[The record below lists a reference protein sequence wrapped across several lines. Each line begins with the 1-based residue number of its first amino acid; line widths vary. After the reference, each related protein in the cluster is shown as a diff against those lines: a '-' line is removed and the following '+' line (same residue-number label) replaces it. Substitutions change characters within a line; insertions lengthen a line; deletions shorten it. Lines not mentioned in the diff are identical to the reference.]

1 MTPLL
6 KDIIKLAE
14 NQEAADFSYLWA
26 GLSCIAA
33 QLARNVYIPFGNGK
47 IYPNLYVM
55 FVGDP
60 GKRKST
66 AIKDLKKRIKAAGYQ
81 NICGD
86 KVTMQKYLLDL
97 AGVGEGSIEDS
108 NITEFNLG
116 ITLGANDYVESYIN
130 QDEFSDFIGINNYPF
145 ISLLGNFWDIDEPY
159 VYRTKN
165 GQSIEIPSPI
175 VNILGAT
182 TPSQFN
188 TIFPPA
194 ISEQGF
200 LSRLIIV
207 NIPESKRKIARPLP
221 SDASVVEKVV
231 DGLKAVRK
239 LSGELVM
246 SDAVWAKLEEIYL
259 SWQPVEDTRFAHYS
273 TRRHTQL
280 LKLCILATCSRYT
293 IEMSVDDV
301 VFANTLLSFTEHFM
315 PQALGQFGK
324 NKDGDV
330 NSKVISYLRSSFPT
344 AKSLQDIIIPIS
356 TETDVLSL
364 QKILTNL
371 VVAEKVVATSNG
383 KYLPK
388 LPSYKDI
395 KTSHVDWSMLGS
407 IVESK
412 FI

>member
-221 SDASVVEKVV
+221 SDASVIEKVV

-259 SWQPVEDTRFAHYS
+259 SWKPVEDTRFAHYS

>member
-26 GLSCIAA
+26 GMSCIAA
-33 QLARNVYIPFGNGK
+33 QLARNVYIPFGNGR

-66 AIKDLKKRIKAAGYQ
+66 AIKDLKKRIKATGYQ
-81 NICGD
+81 NLCGD

-108 NITEFNLG
+108 NITEFNMG
-116 ITLGANDYVESYIN
+116 ITLGTNDYVESYIN
-130 QDEFSDFIGINNYPF
+130 QDEFSDFIGVNNYPF

-221 SDASVVEKVV
+221 SDANVIEKVV

-246 SDAVWAKLEEIYL
+246 SDAVWDKLEEIYL

-280 LKLCILATCSRYT
+280 LKLCILSTCSRYT

>member
-221 SDASVVEKVV
+221 SDANVIEKVV

-259 SWQPVEDTRFAHYS
+259 SWKPVEDTRFAHYS

-280 LKLCILATCSRYT
+280 LKLCILSTCSRYT

>member
-221 SDASVVEKVV
+221 SDASVIEKVV

-259 SWQPVEDTRFAHYS
+259 SWQPIEDTRFAHYS

-330 NSKVISYLRSSFPT
+330 SSKIITYLKSTFPQ
-344 AKSLQDIIIPIS
+344 AKSVAEIIKPVS
-356 TETDVLSL
+356 TEIKVQELMALLNSLVLAD
-364 QKILTNL
+364 KI
-371 VVAEKVVATSNG
+371 VATSSG
-383 KYLPK
+383 GYLPK

>member
-116 ITLGANDYVESYIN
+116 ITLGTNDYVESYIN

-159 VYRTKN
+159 IYRTKT

-207 NIPESKRKIARPLP
+207 NIPESKRKIARPMP
-221 SDASVVEKVV
+221 SDASVIEKVV

-259 SWQPVEDTRFAHYS
+259 SWKPVEDTRFAHYS

-301 VFANTLLSFTEHFM
+301 IFANTLLSFTEHFM

-330 NSKVISYLRSSFPT
+330 SSKIITYLKSTFPQ
-344 AKSLQDIIIPIS
+344 AKSVAEIIKPVS
-356 TETDVLSL
+356 TEIKVQELMALLNSLVLAD
-364 QKILTNL
+364 KI
-371 VVAEKVVATSNG
+371 VATSSG
-383 KYLPK
+383 GYLPK

-407 IVESK
+407 IIESK

>member
-221 SDASVVEKVV
+221 SDANVIEKVV

-246 SDAVWAKLEEIYL
+246 SDAVWDKLEEIYL

>member
-116 ITLGANDYVESYIN
+116 ITLGTNDYVESYIN

-280 LKLCILATCSRYT
+280 LKLCILSTCSRYT
-293 IEMSVDDV
+293 IEMTVDDV

-356 TETDVLSL
+356 TETDVMSL
-364 QKILTNL
+364 QKILSNL

>member
-116 ITLGANDYVESYIN
+116 ITLGTNDYVESYIN

-259 SWQPVEDTRFAHYS
+259 SWKPVEDTRFAHYS

-280 LKLCILATCSRYT
+280 LKLCILSTCSRYT

>member
-259 SWQPVEDTRFAHYS
+259 SWKPVEDTRFAHYS

-280 LKLCILATCSRYT
+280 LKLCILSTCSRYT

-344 AKSLQDIIIPIS
+344 AKSLQDIIITIS

>member
-116 ITLGANDYVESYIN
+116 ITLGTNDYVESYIN

-221 SDASVVEKVV
+221 SDASVIEKVV

-259 SWQPVEDTRFAHYS
+259 SWKPVEDTRFAHYS

-293 IEMSVDDV
+293 IEMTVDDV

>member
-97 AGVGEGSIEDS
+97 AGVGEGSIEGS

>member
-395 KTSHVDWSMLGS
+395 KTSHVDWNMLGS

>member
-1 MTPLL
+1 MTPML
-6 KDIIKLAE
+6 KAIIKLAE

-26 GLSCIAA
+26 GLSCLAA

-47 IYPNLYVM
+47 IYPNLYIM

-66 AIKDLKKRIKAAGYQ
+66 AIKDLKKRVKAAGYQ

-97 AGVGEGSIEDS
+97 AGVGEGSIDDS

-116 ITLGANDYVESYIN
+116 ITLGTNDYVESYIN

-159 VYRTKN
+159 VYRTKG

-221 SDASVVEKVV
+221 SDETVIEKVV
-231 DGLKAVRK
+231 AGFKAVRK

-246 SDAVWAKLEEIYL
+246 SDAVWDKLEEIYL
-259 SWQPVEDTRFAHYS
+259 TWKPVEDTRFAHYS

-280 LKLCILATCSRYT
+280 LKLCILMTCSRMT

-301 VFANTLLSFTEHFM
+301 ILANTLLTYTEHFM

-330 NSKVISYLRSSFPT
+330 SSKIISYLRSNFPI
-344 AKSLQDIIIPIS
+344 AKSAGEILIPIG
-356 TETDVLSL
+356 TETTLKDLPM
-364 QKILTNL
+364 ILNNL
-371 VVAEKVVATSNG
+371 VVSDKIVLTSSGN
-383 KYLPK
+383 YLPK
-388 LPSYKDI
+388 VPSYKDI
-395 KTSHVDWSMLGS
+395 KSNHVDWDMLES
-407 IVESK
+407 IIESK
-412 FI
+412 FV

>member
-116 ITLGANDYVESYIN
+116 ITLGTNDYVESYIN

-221 SDASVVEKVV
+221 SDASVIEKVV

-259 SWQPVEDTRFAHYS
+259 SWKPVEDTRFAHYS

-280 LKLCILATCSRYT
+280 LKLCILSTCSRYT

-388 LPSYKDI
+388 VPSYKDI

>member
-221 SDASVVEKVV
+221 SDASVIEKVV

-259 SWQPVEDTRFAHYS
+259 SWKPVEDTRFAHYS

-395 KTSHVDWSMLGS
+395 KTSHVDWNMLGS

>member
-159 VYRTKN
+159 VYRTKH

-221 SDASVVEKVV
+221 SDASVIEKVV

-280 LKLCILATCSRYT
+280 LKLCILSTCSRYT

>member
-116 ITLGANDYVESYIN
+116 ITLGTNDYVESYIN

-221 SDASVVEKVV
+221 SDASVIEKVV

-293 IEMSVDDV
+293 IEMTVDDV

-395 KTSHVDWSMLGS
+395 KTPHVDWSMLGS

>member
-1 MTPLL
+1 
-6 KDIIKLAE
+6 
-14 NQEAADFSYLWA
+14 
-26 GLSCIAA
+26 
-33 QLARNVYIPFGNGK
+33 
-47 IYPNLYVM
+47 M

-66 AIKDLKKRIKAAGYQ
+66 AIKDLKKRVKAAGYQ

-97 AGVGEGSIEDS
+97 AGVGEGSIDDS

-116 ITLGANDYVESYIN
+116 ITLGTNDYVESYIN

-159 VYRTKN
+159 VYRTKG

-221 SDASVVEKVV
+221 SDETVIEKVV
-231 DGLKAVRK
+231 AGFKAVRK

-246 SDAVWAKLEEIYL
+246 SDAVWDKLEEIYL
-259 SWQPVEDTRFAHYS
+259 TWKPVEDTRFAHYS

-280 LKLCILATCSRYT
+280 LKLCILMTCSRMT
-293 IEMSVDDV
+293 IEMSVEDV
-301 VFANTLLSFTEHFM
+301 ILANTLLAYTEHFM

-330 NSKVISYLRSSFPT
+330 SSKIISYLRSNFPI
-344 AKSLQDIIIPIS
+344 AKSAGEILIPIG
-356 TETDVLSL
+356 TETTLKDLPM
-364 QKILTNL
+364 ILNNL
-371 VVAEKVVATSNG
+371 VVSDKIVLTSSGN
-383 KYLPK
+383 YLPK
-388 LPSYKDI
+388 VPSYKDI
-395 KTSHVDWSMLGS
+395 KSNHVDWDMLES
-407 IVESK
+407 IIESK
-412 FI
+412 FV

>member
-165 GQSIEIPSPI
+165 GQSIEIPSPM

-207 NIPESKRKIARPLP
+207 NIPDSKRKIARPLP

-246 SDAVWAKLEEIYL
+246 SDAVWDKLEEIYL

-280 LKLCILATCSRYT
+280 LKLCILSTCSRYT

>member
-221 SDASVVEKVV
+221 SDASVIEKVV
-231 DGLKAVRK
+231 DGLKAVRR

-259 SWQPVEDTRFAHYS
+259 SWKPVEDTRFAHYS

-280 LKLCILATCSRYT
+280 LKLCILSTCSRYT

-364 QKILTNL
+364 QKILNNL

>member
-221 SDASVVEKVV
+221 SDASVIEKVV

-293 IEMSVDDV
+293 VEMSVDDV

-395 KTSHVDWSMLGS
+395 KTSHVDWNMLGS

>member
-280 LKLCILATCSRYT
+280 LKLCILSTCSRYT

-371 VVAEKVVATSNG
+371 VVAEKIVATSNG

>member
-221 SDASVVEKVV
+221 SDASVIEKVV

-280 LKLCILATCSRYT
+280 LKLCILSTCSRYT

-395 KTSHVDWSMLGS
+395 KTSHVDWNMLGS

>member
-26 GLSCIAA
+26 GLSCLAA

-97 AGVGEGSIEDS
+97 AGVGEGSIDDS
-108 NITEFNLG
+108 NITEFNMG
-116 ITLGANDYVESYIN
+116 ITLGTNDYVESYIN

-159 VYRTKN
+159 IYRTKT

-221 SDASVVEKVV
+221 SDEKVIEQVV
-231 DGLKAVRK
+231 DGFKAIRK

-246 SDAVWAKLEEIYL
+246 SNAVWDKLEEIYL
-259 SWQPVEDTRFAHYS
+259 SWKPVEDTRFAHYS

-280 LKLCILATCSRYT
+280 LKLCILTTCSRFT
-293 IEMSVDDV
+293 TEMSVDDV

-330 NSKVISYLRSSFPT
+330 SSKIISYLRSNFPVPKT
-344 AKSLQDIIIPIS
+344 VQDILVPIAAD
-356 TETDVLSL
+356 TNYKELTP
-364 QKILTNL
+364 ILNNL
-371 VVAEKVVATSNG
+371 VVTEKIVATAAG
-383 KYLPK
+383 YLPK

-395 KTSHVDWSMLGS
+395 KTSHVDWNMLGS
-407 IVESK
+407 IIESK

>member
-1 MTPLL
+1 
-6 KDIIKLAE
+6 
-14 NQEAADFSYLWA
+14 
-26 GLSCIAA
+26 
-33 QLARNVYIPFGNGK
+33 
-47 IYPNLYVM
+47 M

-116 ITLGANDYVESYIN
+116 ITLGTNDYVESYIN

-259 SWQPVEDTRFAHYS
+259 SWKPVEDTRFAHYS

-280 LKLCILATCSRYT
+280 LKLCILSTCSRYT

-371 VVAEKVVATSNG
+371 VVAKKVVATSNG